1 MPISKESL
9 RGYILEEVLAFLIR
23 RTGYKLLVDRSQDTR
38 DLDHRGNGLVVKGR
52 GGVHQVDVLGQLEWI
67 PAFTFPLRLFIEAK
81 FRKQKTG
88 INVVRNAIGVVLD
101 INQNNSPIREEGR
114 FLQRYHY
121 AYAIFSTSG
130 FSKHAVDMALAHQ
143 ISLIDLSGEDFRQ
156 LRGIIRQAARD
167 IKRRIEGNANFMDR
181 EIDGDELDDQ
191 IDLSREKIVTSI
203 RYVLRRE
210 LGTMPLNVESQY
222 PDDVISNL
230 VEPVV
235 SVAKGYDE
243 LLVAMANGPFMLVL
257 KADNPGAFIRYATDN
272 PRHKVNIHWDRM
284 IDDGQTW
291 LVNPADGSS
300 AYSLSFKL
308 PEILKSWVFETSE
321 NTRKRAFQAKQ
332 EFLSVITIYR
342 LVEGKDQLFR
352 LEFDAES
359 TRRYTDEINRYRP

>member
-52 GGVHQVDVLGQLEWI
+52 GGVHQVDVLGHLEWI

-81 FRKQKTG
+81 FRKGKTG
-88 INVVRNAIGVVLD
+88 IGVVRNAIGVALD
-101 INQNNSPIREEGR
+101 INQNNSPTREEGV
-114 FLQRYHY
+114 FPQRYHY
-121 AYAIFSTSG
+121 AYALFSTSG
-130 FSKHAVDMALAHQ
+130 FSEYAVDMALAHQ
-143 ISLIDLSGEDFRQ
+143 ISLIDLSGEDFRI
-156 LRGIIRQAARD
+156 LRRAINQTAENIISS
-167 IKRRIEGNANFMDR
+167 INVDR
-181 EIDGDELDDQ
+181 NTPDRNEDSDEADEL
-191 IDLSREKIVTSI
+191 IDLNRVELINSI
-203 RYVLRRE
+203 RFAMRRT
-210 LGTMPLNVESQY
+210 LGTLPPQFENQT
-222 PDDVISNL
+222 NL
-230 VEPVV
+230 DIDYNLLEPVINE
-235 SVAKGYDE
+235 ARNHDE
-243 LLVAMANGPFMLVL
+243 LFVAMANGPFMLVI
-257 KADNPGAFIRYATDN
+257 KADNPSAFIRYATEN

-291 LVNPADGSS
+291 LVNPEDGSL

-321 NTRKRAFQAKQ
+321 DARKRAFQAKQ

-359 TRRYTDEINRYRP
+359 TRRYINEMNRNRP

>member
-23 RTGYKLLVDRSQDTR
+23 RAGYKLLVDRSQDTR

-81 FRKQKTG
+81 FRKGKTG
-88 INVVRNAIGVVLD
+88 IGVVRNAIGVALD
-101 INQNNSPIREEGR
+101 INQNNSPIRERGL

-121 AYAIFSTSG
+121 AYALFSTSG
-130 FSKHAVDMALAHQ
+130 FSKYAVDMALAHQ
-143 ISLIDLSGEDFRQ
+143 ISLIDLSGGEFRE
-156 LRGIIRQAARD
+156 LRKVIRQAARD
-167 IKRRIEGNANFMDR
+167 IQRRIEGGANFI
-181 EIDGDELDDQ
+181 EKEVDGDGLDDQ
-191 IDLSREKIVTSI
+191 IDLNREEIVTSM

-222 PDDVISNL
+222 HYDFNSDLIEPVIS
-230 VEPVV
+230 
-235 SVAKGYDE
+235 VARKYDE
-243 LLVAMANGPFMLVL
+243 LFVAMANGPFMLVL
-257 KADNPGAFIRYATDN
+257 KADNPSAFIRYATDN
-272 PRHKVNIHWDRM
+272 PRHKVNIHWNRV
-284 IDDGQTW
+284 IDEGQTW
-291 LVNPADGSS
+291 IVNPANGSL

-321 NTRKRAFQAKQ
+321 DARKRAFQAKQ
-332 EFLSVITIYR
+332 KFLSVMTIYR

-359 TRRYTDEINRYRP
+359 TRRYTDETRYR